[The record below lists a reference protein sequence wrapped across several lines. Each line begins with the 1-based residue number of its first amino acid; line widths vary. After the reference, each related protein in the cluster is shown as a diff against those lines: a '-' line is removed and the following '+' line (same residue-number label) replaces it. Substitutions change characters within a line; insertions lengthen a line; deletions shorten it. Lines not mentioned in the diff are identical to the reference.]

1 MAQGMYIEG
10 RKIRNFADIQKNY
23 QYEVTFINAGSII
36 GAGSEDIT
44 LRARSFSIPQRG
56 HEAIESNFGAMKQFF
71 PGKPTF
77 SNTTEIMFEET
88 HSQFVQKFLYTWQQ
102 KIFDINSGHT
112 NYAKKRGS
120 EGTGTVATTGIT
132 GGICDTIKIV
142 AYDNLGNELDNK
154 YWFVNAW
161 LQNVNEV
168 PIDYSQAGD
177 SVKFTATFQFD
188 FFEFGTEP
196 PKYDVNSVEGS
207 NLGANAG
214 IKE

>member
-1 MAQGMYIEG
+1 MYIEG
-10 RKIRNFADIQKNY
+10 RKIRNFADIQKNF
-23 QYEVTFINAGSII
+23 QYEVVFLNAGAII
-36 GAGSEDIT
+36 GAGAEDVT

-56 HEAIESNFGAMKQFF
+56 HEAIESNYGAMKQFF

-102 KIFDINSGHT
+102 KLFDINSGHS
-112 NYAKKRGS
+112 NYARKRGS
-120 EGTGTVATTGIT
+120 SGSGTISSD
-132 GGICDTIKIV
+132 GICDMIKIV
-142 AYDNLGNELDNK
+142 AFDNQGNELDNK

-177 SVKFTATFQFD
+177 AVKFTATFQFD
-188 FFEFGTEP
+188 FFEFGSNP
-196 PKYDVNSVEGS
+196 PKYDVNSVIGS

>member
-23 QYEVTFINAGSII
+23 QYEVVFLNAGTII
-36 GAGSEDIT
+36 GAGPEDVT

-56 HEAIESNFGAMKQFF
+56 HEAIESNYGAMKQFF
-71 PGKPTF
+71 TGKPTF

-102 KIFDINSGHT
+102 KIFDINSGHS
-112 NYAKKRGS
+112 NYARKRGS
-120 EGTGTVATTGIT
+120 GGSGTIAAGSD
-132 GGICDTIKIV
+132 GICDMIKIV
-142 AYDNLGNELDNK
+142 AFDNQGNELDNK

-188 FFEFGTEP
+188 FFEFGANP
-196 PKYDVNSVEGS
+196 PKYDVNSVAGS